1 MGGIATYAVGMNPVG
16 MSTSSLSM
24 LDDDYQE
31 IYILRTKGNLNTKGK
46 KIQFRYMNNSLAG
59 KVRLKN
65 IEMLVEVLP

>member
-1 MGGIATYAVGMNPVG
+1 
-16 MSTSSLSM
+16 M

-46 KIQFRYMNNSLAG
+46 KIQFRYINNSLAG